1 MRRIEHY
8 EAMVT
13 EIVRLLS
20 EERRRRKLSNYA
32 ISKRCGVSQSM
43 LSQVERGLRNPTL
56 ELILRISDGIG
67 ADFPAIIKRAM
78 KSSTPS
84 K

>member
-1 MRRIEHY
+1 V
-8 EAMVT
+8 VT

-20 EERRRRKLSNYA
+20 EERKRRKLSNYLV
-32 ISKRCGVSQSM
+32 SKRCGVSQSM

-56 ELILRISDGIG
+56 ELILRIADGIG
-67 ADFPAIIKRAM
+67 ADFPAIIKRAV
-78 KSSTPS
+78 KTLSPS

>member
-8 EAMVT
+8 EAVVT

-67 ADFPAIIKRAM
+67 ADFPAIVKRAI
-78 KSSTPS
+78 KTIAPS